1 MNRKFI
7 AAIAQMDTNRDHDE
21 NAKTACELID
31 EAHARGASV
40 VSFAENWTYQ
50 GEEYVH
56 WAEEI
61 PEGPTFRYLSERAK
75 KYGMWIHT
83 GSYSEINPDPSD
95 GRPFNTSCV
104 INPKGEIVAKYR
116 KIHVFDADL
125 EGAGS
130 YRESDEKKPGE
141 EIVVADAGELGKWG
155 LSICYDVRFPEQYRI
170 MAMEGAD
177 ILFIPASFMLMSG
190 KDHWETL
197 LRARAIE
204 NSCYV
209 IAADQIGKK
218 WDGPTYARS
227 MIVDPW
233 GNVIAKAPDDVCV
246 ITAEIDIEY
255 RLRMKRQVITL
266 ENRRPDVYTLCRTI
280 K

>member
-1 MNRKFI
+1 MSRKYL
-7 AAIAQMDTNRDHDE
+7 AAIAQMDTGRDHE
-21 NAKTACELID
+21 ANARTACELID

-40 VSFAENWTYQ
+40 VCFSENWTYQ

-61 PEGPTFRYLSERAK
+61 PGGPTFRYLAEKAK
-75 KYGMWIHT
+75 AYGMWIHA
-83 GSYSEINPDPSD
+83 GSYSEINPDPND
-95 GRPFNTSCV
+95 ERPFNTSIV
-104 INPKGEIVAKYR
+104 INPKGEMAAKYR

-130 YRESDEKKPGE
+130 YRESDEKKPGS

-155 LSICYDVRFPEQYRI
+155 LSICYDIRFPELYRI

-177 ILFIPASFMLMSG
+177 VLLAPSSFMLMSG
-190 KDHWETL
+190 KDHWEAL
-197 LRARAIE
+197 LKARAIE

-209 IAADQIGKK
+209 IAPAQIGKK
-218 WDGPTYARS
+218 WDGPTYGRS

-233 GNVIAKAPDDVCV
+233 GNVIARAPDSVCV
-246 ITAEIDIEY
+246 ITAEIDLDY
-255 RLRMKRQVITL
+255 RMRMKRQVITL
-266 ENRRPDVYTLCRTI
+266 ENRRPDVYTLKRT
-280 K
+280 